1 LLFINTVVRPFQ
13 QILLSEIEDFLH
25 LMYPTANEFSV
36 GIQQTKLFSD
46 GEEEVDVVTSVES
59 EAGEDNA
66 LEAEI
71 EATDKIID
79 PSSGIG
85 DETGGGV
92 ESDGVI

>member
-1 LLFINTVVRPFQ
+1 
-13 QILLSEIEDFLH
+13 
-25 LMYPTANEFSV
+25 MYPTANEFSV

-71 EATDKIID
+71 EATDKTID

-85 DETGGGV
+85 DEVGGSV
-92 ESDGVI
+92 DSVGVI